1 MKCVRCG
8 SEMKEVDRCCLKCG
22 AINYKHPLN
31 EKFAKEYALQ
41 SEIIKANPK
50 LLKGNVKILYL
61 LIFLLLIGIIIFLT
75 IKFIG

>member
-41 SEIIKANPK
+41 LEII
-50 LLKGNVKILYL
+50 KGNVKILYL